1 MSTTQRIGFG
11 KKIRLDWLA
20 LALRLRASGA
30 DFEAAKA
37 PLSDLIAETN
47 KGKVAIT
54 KALSNVRQVVFAP
67 TEENEAFTTAALE
80 LYPEH
85 GERYSLELVWGLSL
99 VSYSFF
105 ALCAETTGRLLR
117 LNESFTAAELVR
129 RLTEKAGDRGFVDRV
144 GRYNLSS
151 ILDWGVLKLDGHK
164 KEYARGAARK
174 VTQGDLA
181 AWLLEAALKVS
192 QKSALPTQQ
201 LTANQALFPFTL
213 PILPTTS
220 LPSLNPRLM
229 VTRLS
234 LNEELV
240 GLRD

>member
-30 DFEAAKA
+30 DFEAARA
-37 PLSDLIAETN
+37 ALSELIAETN

-67 TEENEAFTTAALE
+67 AEENEAFTVAALE
-80 LYPEH
+80 LYREH
-85 GERYSLELVWGLSL
+85 GERYALELVWGLSL

-105 ALCAETTGRLLR
+105 ALCAENSGRLLR

-151 ILDWGVLKLDGHK
+151 ILDWGVLSLDAATK
-164 KEYARGAARK
+164 QYARGPARK
-174 VTQGDLA
+174 ITHGNLA

-192 QKSALPTQQ
+192 QKSAMPIQQ
-201 LTANQALFPFTL
+201 LTSNQVLFPFTL
-213 PILPTTS
+213 PFLSATALPNI
-220 LPSLNPRLM
+220 NPRFI

-234 LNEELV
+234 LNEEQV
-240 GLRD
+240 GFKE

>member
-30 DFEAAKA
+30 DFEAARA

-47 KGKVAIT
+47 KGKVALT
-54 KALSNVRQVVFAP
+54 KALSNVRQVVFVP
-67 TEENEAFTTAALE
+67 TEESEAFTAAALE
-80 LYPEH
+80 LYREY

-129 RLTEKAGDRGFVDRV
+129 RLSEKAGDRGFVDRV

-151 ILDWGVLKLDGHK
+151 FVDWQVVTLNSEQKRYAKGIIRKLDNR
-164 KEYARGAARK
+164 EVA
-174 VTQGDLA
+174 T
-181 AWLLEAALKVS
+181 WLLEGALRISRKSSVPFQHLVS
-192 QKSALPTQQ
+192 ST
-201 LTANQALFPFTL
+201 ALFPFDL
-213 PILPTTS
+213 PPIPTTLLSS
-220 LPSLNPRLM
+220 LNPSLNIA
-229 VTRLS
+229 RLS
-234 LNEELV
+234 LSEEIVCLH
-240 GLRD
+240 D